1 MPEGF
6 GRKAL
11 FLDATESLGCMR
23 SARARPDL
31 SGQRSAIHRPDEET
45 MALAPAGAL
54 APSPDI
60 EAPHHRKAPRRKR
73 RSTKTVQ
80 RQRYYATSALKRP
93 SGRASKEEAKETYRS
108 GRWRKAN
115 RKGSRPRTEA
125 TRWNR
130 SWRSQGYR
138 RKRNGDGGNSKQET
152 ARWKAKGGGTE
163 EARTNASL

>member
-1 MPEGF
+1 MPEVF
-6 GRKAL
+6 GRKVL

-60 EAPHHRKAPRRKR
+60 DAPHHQKAPRRKR

-80 RQRYYATSALKRP
+80 RRRYYATSALKRP
-93 SGRASKEEAKETYRS
+93 SGRGSKEEAKEVYRS
-108 GRWRKAN
+108 GRLRKAN

-138 RKRNGDGGNSKQET
+138 RKRNGGGGNSKQET
-152 ARWKAKGGGTE
+152 ARGKAKSGGTE